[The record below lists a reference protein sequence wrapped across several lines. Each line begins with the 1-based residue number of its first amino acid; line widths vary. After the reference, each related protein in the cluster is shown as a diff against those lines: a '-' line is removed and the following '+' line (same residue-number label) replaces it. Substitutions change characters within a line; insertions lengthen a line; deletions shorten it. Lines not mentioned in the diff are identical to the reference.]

1 MIEYFS
7 IKQGSVFFCQA
18 KCVDDS
24 RSNLFLANFTWK
36 GRFKSVVFL
45 LFSLFS
51 LMLKKNPE
59 GHWYV
64 QEWIR
69 LWILRELL
77 HFAVGSNQHR
87 QQRNPSGIVGGFTFQ

>member
-1 MIEYFS
+1 MLMT
-7 IKQGSVFFCQA
+7 QRVTFFWP
-18 KCVDDS
+18 
-24 RSNLFLANFTWK
+24 FFTWK
-36 GRFKSVVFL
+36 GRSKSVVFL

-87 QQRNPSGIVGGFTFQ
+87 QQRNPSGIVGGFAFQ